1 VGFVLVGYL
10 VLVLVG
16 IAYRFALPA
25 RRNDEDPTPVRNSA
39 APLLVA
45 LGDSFMS
52 GEGAER
58 YLPNTNIPDNRCHR
72 ATSSHPYLVAK
83 QLGMRLVSA
92 ACSGATTQDFYLP
105 QHKDSP
111 IST

>member
-1 VGFVLVGYL
+1 
-10 VLVLVG
+10 
-16 IAYRFALPA
+16 
-25 RRNDEDPTPVRNSA
+25 
-39 APLLVA
+39 
-45 LGDSFMS
+45 MS

-58 YLPNTNIPDNRCHR
+58 YLPNTNIPDTCCHR

-92 ACSGATTQDFYLP
+92 ACLGATTQDFYLP
-105 QHKDSP
+105 HHEDSP